1 VSAIVRGR
9 LEQFSTERLL
19 QYAQMIGYD
28 VEIRFSRR
36 HNGTGHL
43 RIGA

>member
-1 VSAIVRGR
+1 
-9 LEQFSTERLL
+9 
-19 QYAQMIGYD
+19 MIGYD

-36 HNGTGHL
+36 HQGIGRL

>member
-1 VSAIVRGR
+1 
-9 LEQFSTERLL
+9 
-19 QYAQMIGYD
+19 MIGYD

-36 HNGTGHL
+36 HAGAGHL